1 MQNSKGLR
9 HSKMRQNEKNGA
21 RTLFFLVYVSF
32 TLIIIHNQ
40 WNSGLI
46 YRFSFFRSSFF
57 RQRLCFLVVTAFEIT
72 RTGTHTPMYILLHHI
87 FIPFTNANCY
97 VTANFTTHHHGHHH
111 RQRANSCVCHCAKMQ
126 IFWCAAPSPLRCT
139 VQLSSRPSSSKCM
152 YFVNSY
158 FFRFSILNPYSYVEE
173 MVVVDVILFV
183 CLFGWFGLLAFRF
196 ALLLLAFSV
205 AWYYVLYIS
214 SMESKF
220 SSLTVR

>member
-57 RQRLCFLVVTAFEIT
+57 GQRLCFLVVTAFEIT
-72 RTGTHTPMYILLHHI
+72 RTGAHTPTCISCSII
-87 FIPFTNANCY
+87 FLSRLRMQTATSPPTSPPITMVTTIAN
-97 VTANFTTHHHGHHH
+97 VPTP
-111 RQRANSCVCHCAKMQ
+111 VCATVPKCK
-126 IFWCAAPSPLRCT
+126 FSDVGVRAAPSPLRCT

-183 CLFGWFGLLAFRF
+183 CLFGWVCLLFDLRYF
-196 ALLLLAFSV
+196 YWLSV
-205 AWYYVLYIS
+205 SLGITFYIIYGI
-214 SMESKF
+214 KIQ
-220 SSLTVR
+220 